1 MKHLS
6 INVTGTV
13 QGVFFRASAKKVANE
28 LGINGFVRN
37 ENDGTVYIEA
47 EGPEE
52 KLIKFTDWCRQGPP
66 RSSVKEVITR
76 EGDLENFQGF
86 EIRL

>member
-6 INVTGTV
+6 IHVTGTV
-13 QGVFFRASAKKVANE
+13 QGVFFRASAKKEAHE

-37 ENDGTVYIEA
+37 ERDGSVYIEA
-47 EGPEE
+47 EASEE
-52 KLIKFTDWCRQGPP
+52 KLEKFINWCRQGPP
-66 RSSVKEVITR
+66 RSVVDKVTTK
-76 EGDLENFQGF
+76 EGDLRNFEGF